1 MMSIFDEPKID
12 CHNHVFDPARFPY
25 IPDAIYR
32 PAGQEIGT
40 AAQLMRVLDAYGVQY
55 ALIVGPTS
63 GYAADSRCLLDAIAR
78 SGRRCKGV
86 AVVPLDAGRAEL
98 ERLKAAGI
106 VGIAVIPAMNG
117 VAYYADAAGL
127 LGTAAALDLFVQVQI
142 VDDQLV
148 ALAPM
153 LDASGARI
161 LIDHCGRPTP
171 EAGLD
176 QPGFRTL
183 LELGRRGRA
192 FVKLSGQMRFS
203 RESYPFA
210 DTRPYVRAL
219 LEAFTPDRCM
229 WGSDWPFLRAT
240 ERIDYGPLLKL
251 VEAVVPDAGERRKVL
266 WDTPRRLFGFGS

>member
-25 IPDAIYR
+25 VPDAIYR

-40 AAQLMRVLDAYGVQY
+40 AAQLMRVLDAYGVRY

-63 GYAADSRCLLDAIAR
+63 GYAADSRCLLDAIAA
-78 SGRRCKGV
+78 SGGRCKGV

-117 VAYYADAAGL
+117 VAYYAAAAGL
-127 LGTAAALDLFVQVQI
+127 FGTAAALDLFVQVQT

-153 LDASGARI
+153 LEASGARI
-161 LIDHCGRPTP
+161 LIDHCGRPTV

-183 LELGRRGRA
+183 LELGRSGRA

-203 RESYPFA
+203 RGSYPFA
-210 DTRPYVRAL
+210 DTRPYTRAL

-229 WGSDWPFLRAT
+229 WGSDWPFLRAA

-251 VEAVVPDAGERRKVL
+251 VETLLPDAGERRKVL
-266 WDTPRRLFGFGS
+266 WDTPRRLFGFGQ

>member
-1 MMSIFDEPKID
+1 MSIFDEPKID

-25 IPDAIYR
+25 VPEAIYR

-78 SGRRCKGV
+78 SGGRCKGV

-219 LEAFTPDRCM
+219 LEAFTPDRCV

>member
-1 MMSIFDEPKID
+1 MSIFDEPKID
-12 CHNHVFDPARFPY
+12 CHNHVFDPVRFPY

-40 AAQLMRVLDAYGVQY
+40 GAQLMRVLDAYGVRY

-63 GYAADSRCLLDAIAR
+63 GYAADSRCLLDAIAG
-78 SGRRCKGV
+78 SGGRCKGV
-86 AVVPLDAGRAEL
+86 AVVPHGAGRAEL

-106 VGIAVIPAMNG
+106 VGVAVIPAMNG

-127 LGTAAALDLFVQVQI
+127 LADAAALDLFVQVQT

-153 LDASGARI
+153 LEASGAKI
-161 LIDHCGRPTP
+161 LIDHCGRPTV

-183 LELGRRGRA
+183 LELGRSGRV

-203 RESYPFA
+203 REGYPFA
-210 DTRPYVRAL
+210 DTRPYTHAL

-251 VEAVVPDAGERRKVL
+251 VEALLPDADDRRRVL
-266 WDTPRRLFGFGS
+266 WNTPRHLFGFGQ

>member
-1 MMSIFDEPKID
+1 MSIFDEPKID

-25 IPDAIYR
+25 VPEAIYR

-63 GYAADSRCLLDAIAR
+63 GYAADSRCLLDAIAG
-78 SGRRCKGV
+78 SGGRCKGV

-117 VAYYADAAGL
+117 VAYYAGAAGL
-127 LGTAAALDLFVQVQI
+127 FATAAALDLFVQVQTI
-142 VDDQLV
+142 EDQLV
-148 ALAPM
+148 ALVPM
-153 LDASGARI
+153 LEASGARI
-161 LIDHCGRPTP
+161 LIDHCGRPTVA
-171 EAGLD
+171 AGLD

-183 LELGRRGRA
+183 LELGRSGRA

-210 DTRPYVRAL
+210 DTRPYTRAL

-251 VEAVVPDAGERRKVL
+251 VEGLLPDAADRRKVL
-266 WDTPRRLFGFGS
+266 WDTPRRLFGFGR

>member
-1 MMSIFDEPKID
+1 MSIFDEPKID

-25 IPDAIYR
+25 VPEAIYR

-40 AAQLMRVLDAYGVQY
+40 ASQLERVLDAYGVRY

-63 GYAADSRCLLDAIAR
+63 GYAEDSRCLLDAIAG
-78 SGRRCKGV
+78 SGGRCKGV

-117 VAYYADAAGL
+117 VAYYAGAAGL
-127 LGTAAALDLFVQVQI
+127 FATAAALDLFVQVQTI
-142 VDDQLV
+142 EDQLV
-148 ALAPM
+148 ALVPM
-153 LDASGARI
+153 LEASGARI
-161 LIDHCGRPTP
+161 LIDHCGRPTVA
-171 EAGLD
+171 AGLD

-183 LELGRRGRA
+183 LELGRSGRA

-210 DTRPYVRAL
+210 DTRPYTRAL

-251 VEAVVPDAGERRKVL
+251 VEGLLPDAADRRKVL
-266 WDTPRRLFGFGS
+266 WDTPRRLFGFGR

>member
-1 MMSIFDEPKID
+1 VGIFDEPKID

-25 IPDAIYR
+25 IPDAVYR

-63 GYAADSRCLLDAIAR
+63 GYAEDSRCLLDAIAR
-78 SGRRCKGV
+78 SEGRCKGV
-86 AVVPLDAGRAEL
+86 AVVPLDAGRADL

-106 VGIAVIPAMNG
+106 VGLAVIPAMNG
-117 VAYYADAAGL
+117 VAYYAGAAGL
-127 LGTAAALDLFVQVQI
+127 FAHAAALDLFVQVQT
-142 VDDQLV
+142 VEDQLV

-153 LDASGARI
+153 LETSGAKI
-161 LIDHCGRPTP
+161 LVDHCGRPTP

-176 QPGFRTL
+176 QPGFRRL
-183 LELGRRGRA
+183 LGLARGGRA

-210 DTRPYVRAL
+210 DTVPYTRAL
-219 LEAFTPDRCM
+219 LEAFTPDRCI
-229 WGSDWPFLRAT
+229 WGSDWPFVRAT

-251 VEAVVPDAGERRKVL
+251 VEGLLPDAVDRRKVL
-266 WDTPRRLFGFGS
+266 WETPRRLFGFGR